1 MITRITAIA
10 LTAILFLVQTATAQI
25 TSAPRFVQIR
35 SINLTTSVLE
45 LFNTG
50 TSSQSLAGWR
60 FCTHDEDQVRRYS
73 ATAGLNS
80 FTLAGGQS
88 LFVHFNNDADPT
100 DVQQVNVSTIGGAFA
115 QPLDAEGAYGAQ
127 IYFNS
132 SFGNGA
138 SALMVWTTLPPMIAV
153 TKRKVKFGSTRTIG
167 LRSASTLK

>member
-80 FTLAGGQS
+80 FTLR
-88 LFVHFNNDADPT
+88 FVTAI
-100 DVQQVNVSTIGGAFA
+100 IGGSVVHTINAE
-115 QPLDAEGAYGAQ
+115 LNMVRNVGTVAEG
-127 IYFNS
+127 
-132 SFGNGA
+132 
-138 SALMVWTTLPPMIAV
+138 
-153 TKRKVKFGSTRTIG
+153 
-167 LRSASTLK
+167 